1 MLQALAQVLA
11 AEAKIGYALLFG
23 SRARG
28 TAHAESDVDLAIGGR
43 GMEFSLLE
51 LGGLVARLEEA
62 AETSVDL
69 VLLDEAPP
77 GLAFRIFQE
86 GLVLLDRDPRAFVER
101 KAKAMLEYYDWQ
113 PIEAR
118 LARAV
123 LEAAR
128 HGR

>member
-1 MLQALAQVLA
+1 MLQALTQVLA
-11 AEAKIGYALLFG
+11 AEPKIAYALLFG

-28 TAHAESDVDLAIGGR
+28 TEHADSDVDLAIGGR
-43 GMEFSLLE
+43 DLAFSLLE
-51 LGGLVARLEEA
+51 LGGLIARLEEVA
-62 AETSVDL
+62 GVSVDL

-86 GLVLLDRDPRAFVER
+86 GLVLFDRDHPAFVER

-123 LEAAR
+123 LEAAQR
-128 HGR
+128 GR

>member
-1 MLQALAQVLA
+1 MMQALREVLA
-11 AEAKIGYALLFG
+11 AEPIIAYALLFG

-28 TAHAESDVDLAIGGR
+28 TAHEDSDVDLAIGGR
-43 GMEFSLLE
+43 DLAFSLLD
-51 LGGLVARLEEA
+51 LGGLIARLEEVA
-62 AETSVDL
+62 GASVDL

-86 GLVLLDRDPRAFVER
+86 GRVLFDRDHSAFLER

-123 LEAAR
+123 LEAAQR
-128 HGR
+128 GR

>member
-1 MLQALAQVLA
+1 MLQALTQVLA
-11 AEAKIGYALLFG
+11 AEPRIGYALLFG

-28 TAHAESDVDLAIGGR
+28 TAHAESDVDVAIGGR
-43 GMEFSLLE
+43 DMVFALLE

-62 AETSVDL
+62 AGASVDL

-86 GLVLLDRDPRAFVER
+86 GIVLLDRDHRALVER

-118 LARAV
+118 LERAV

-128 HGR
+128 RGR